1 MSFQQNNN
9 AHICTQKHNY
19 EHEND
24 LTFDSTTHVPIRFDM
39 ESIRDDQS
47 TKKGY
52 TVVTTRRLT
61 SVSRRRPAERFSFHR
76 LRPSSQRRSS
86 TAGKQAAPRGAQ
98 QEAVDELLDFVDLDW
113 YGPWVASHRARLPI
127 TVNALLDHGRTRDAN
142 DGFYAAWQA
151 VHKYIQAN
159 RDTSIEEII
168 DHLEAKGVFN
178 APLSGNGVGEHE
190 DEDDKVI
197 SAKRLLIFAIL
208 GWQSMVYLPEL
219 NNHPPD
225 TLAIQHEVEG
235 PDSGLVYDR
244 YMIAAPSVADMC
256 DRPLWV
262 LLKCFGNLLPAH
274 PSDLAVAGAADVAAI
289 ESSKMAASWT
299 ALYPDQLNAYLLHTL
314 LRVRF
319 RWVDSLAL
327 HLDYDKSTRTLSLFA
342 FPSMCVAHLR
352 GRQRQVPAGS
362 GPPPR
367 LDNNEKLHNANGSLQ
382 SGGTIFAFSSL
393 EVQAADPRADED
405 DIAHFLQE
413 VLVSYR
419 LLFGQSAKARRLFRD
434 VYSPVEAPFHQP
446 DTLLPRLC
454 DRAEGQQSVCP
465 GLAELPPD
473 RAIYYAARDFPV
485 LYRRVELLADEL
497 KGAKP
502 TSIRDLLND
511 RRDTLQFW
519 TFWLVSVFGGA
530 SIFLALVGTV
540 LQAIQIAQAAGKL

>member
-1 MSFQQNNN
+1 M
-9 AHICTQKHNY
+9 NY
-19 EHEND
+19 
-24 LTFDSTTHVPIRFDM
+24 STT
-39 ESIRDDQS
+39 SI
-47 TKKGY
+47 
-52 TVVTTRRLT
+52 LT
-61 SVSRRRPAERFSFHR
+61 
-76 LRPSSQRRSS
+76 
-86 TAGKQAAPRGAQ
+86 
-98 QEAVDELLDFVDLDW
+98 
-113 YGPWVASHRARLPI
+113 
-127 TVNALLDHGRTRDAN
+127 
-142 DGFYAAWQA
+142 
-151 VHKYIQAN
+151 
-159 RDTSIEEII
+159 EEII
-168 DHLEAKGVFN
+168 DHLERKGVLE
-178 APLSGNGVGEHE
+178 APSRNVLEE
-190 DEDDKVI
+190 EDDNAI
-197 SAKRLLIFAIL
+197 SAKRLLIFAII

-219 NNHPPD
+219 NSHPPD
-225 TLAIQHEVEG
+225 TLAIQHDTEG

-244 YMIAAPSVADMC
+244 YVITAPSAADMC

-262 LLKCFGNLLPAH
+262 LLKWFGNLLPAH

-289 ESSKMAASWT
+289 ESVKMAASWR
-299 ALYPDQLNAYLLHTL
+299 ALYPDQLNAHLLHTL

-342 FPSMCVAHLR
+342 FPS
-352 GRQRQVPAGS
+352 
-362 GPPPR
+362 
-367 LDNNEKLHNANGSLQ
+367 
-382 SGGTIFAFSSL
+382 IL

-419 LLFGQSAKARRLFRD
+419 LLFGQSAKARRQFRD

-454 DRAEGQQSVCP
+454 DRAEGQSACP

-502 TSIRDLLND
+502 ASIRDLLND

-519 TFWLVSVFGGA
+519 TFWLIGVFGGA
-530 SIFLALVGTV
+530 SIFLALVQTALAAV
-540 LQAIQIAQAAGKL
+540 QIAQAAGKI